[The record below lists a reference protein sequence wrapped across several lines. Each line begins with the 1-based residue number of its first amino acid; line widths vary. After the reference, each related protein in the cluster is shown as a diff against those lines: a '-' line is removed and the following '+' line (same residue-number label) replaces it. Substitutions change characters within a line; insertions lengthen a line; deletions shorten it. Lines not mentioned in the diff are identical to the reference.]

1 MGGKLSA
8 PGALSG
14 DADVSRAFL
23 TRADGGPGAPSAPKA
38 REAQPVSPV
47 KDTVKRKESQLLL
60 GATSERWLHRMGMN
74 SPLLEM
80 QLILLPK
87 KIKLFHHELVAIYT
101 F

>member
-47 KDTVKRKESQLLL
+47 KDTAKRKESQLLPW
-60 GATSERWLHRMGMN
+60 GYE
-74 SPLLEM
+74 
-80 QLILLPK
+80 
-87 KIKLFHHELVAIYT
+87 
-101 F
+101 